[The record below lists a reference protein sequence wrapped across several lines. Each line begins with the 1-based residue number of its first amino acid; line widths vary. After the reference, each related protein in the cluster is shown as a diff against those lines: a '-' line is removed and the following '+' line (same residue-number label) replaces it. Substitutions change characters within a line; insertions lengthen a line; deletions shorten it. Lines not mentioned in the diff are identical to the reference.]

1 MSNIAVAAIM
11 AGATD
16 GAILARA
23 TVGVITVEVI
33 IAVAMGTPTPAMVTP
48 TPAMPIL
55 IIILMPIL
63 PLTSASVSA
72 GAVGDAVELLQESLE
87 EEEAADEART
97 KIAINQQAE
106 AA

>member
-33 IAVAMGTPTPAMVTP
+33 IAVAMGTPTPAM
-48 TPAMPIL
+48 PIL

-63 PLTSASVSA
+63 LLTSASVSV